1 MSMMEILRRGIKVW
15 IWIQDGSGRH
25 GNKRKANDVVE
36 KEKERKLQWEEKTI
50 ILR

>member
-1 MSMMEILRRGIKVW
+1 MEILRRGFKVCSAMH
-15 IWIQDGSGRH
+15 QDGSGRH
-25 GNKRKANDVVE
+25 GNKRKAKDIVE